1 MSLRGLLQSS
11 YSFAKITRS
20 LMTEMSKNNFKK
32 ILKKEVLDM
41 DNKENTV
48 MTEEEIRE
56 DPINQMTEAEDDI
69 PSDQAEISDDGGIDL
84 GTVAVAGG
92 VLAGLVTGGII
103 LGKKIKAKKAEKAEK
118 SDEDSEKVVKP
129 NFVKKICDDV
139 KSNVQRAKEKNQTV
153 KEIKARAKDE
163 IKAVKHPVNEKV
175 SESEGAENVDNKD
188 TSKKK

>member
-1 MSLRGLLQSS
+1 M
-11 YSFAKITRS
+11 
-20 LMTEMSKNNFKK
+20 NN
-32 ILKKEVLDM
+32 E
-41 DNKENTV
+41 ENTV

-56 DPINQMTEAEDDI
+56 DLNDQMTEAEDDI
-69 PSDQAEISDDGGIDL
+69 PSDQAEISDDEGGIDL

-139 KSNVQRAKEKNQTV
+139 KSNVQRTKEINQTV

-175 SESEGAENVDNKD
+175 SESAEAENVDNKD